1 MSGGLFRQQAV
12 MAGSVSR
19 FGSAIFYQPP
29 TLGIF
34 CLGVVTVFL
43 LLLLYGFFAEINDT
57 VQARGFLAPEHGEVK
72 LYPGRSGVVSQLN
85 VKNGSMVEVGDV
97 LAVFSEISS
106 GHDGSSTAN
115 IMAGFLDQQI
125 SLIERRIELTN
136 DRALIAGVQLAERS
150 NALAAELLLVQAEFH
165 LLSQRLL
172 LGEQDYSANNIL
184 FERGVVSERER
195 NQSAANWFSLQQQGN
210 NAEQNISAR
219 SMMSKDAHRQQE
231 LQKLT
236 IEEELLALKL
246 SLAQLQSQR
255 HELLSRG
262 EFTLTA
268 TRKGKVDNLIH
279 APGEFIDARTPL
291 VTLLPVDY
299 QLEAR
304 IYLPSRAIGK
314 IQTEHTIILSFDA
327 FPTEKYGRFQATVQ
341 SISETAMDP
350 REYLFPVDLREPVYL
365 VRALPE
371 KVGEHISESGI
382 RPGLQFSADIVTSRQ
397 SLLQRLLRPML
408 NLGNPI

>member
-19 FGSAIFYQPP
+19 FGSAMFYQPP
-29 TLGIF
+29 TLKIF

-57 VQARGFLAPEHGEVK
+57 VRARGFLAPEHGEVK

-106 GHDGSSTAN
+106 GHDGTSTAN

-136 DRALIAGVQLAERS
+136 ERALIAGVQLADRRK
-150 NALAAELLLVQAEFH
+150 ALDAELLLVQAEFH
-165 LLSQRLL
+165 LLSQRLW

-210 NAEQNISAR
+210 NVEQNISAR
-219 SMMSKDAHRQQE
+219 SMMSKDAHRQHE

-236 IEEELLALKL
+236 VEEELLALKL

-268 TRKGKVDNLIH
+268 TRKGKVYNLIH

-314 IQTEHTIILSFDA
+314 IQTDQTIILSFDA

-350 REYLFPVDLREPVYL
+350 REYMFPVDLREPVYL

-371 KVGEHISESGI
+371 KVGEHIFESGI

-397 SLLQRLLRPML
+397 NLLQRLLTPML
-408 NLGNPI
+408 NLGNPT

>member
-1 MSGGLFRQQAV
+1 MKGGLFRQQAV
-12 MAGSVSR
+12 MARSVSR
-19 FGSAIFYQPP
+19 FGSAMFYQPP
-29 TLGIF
+29 TLRIF
-34 CLGVVTVFL
+34 CLGTVTVFVL
-43 LLLLYGFFAEINDT
+43 LLMYSFFAEINDT
-57 VQARGFLAPEHGEVK
+57 VRVRGFLAPEHGEVK

-106 GHDGSSTAN
+106 GHDGSSTAK

-125 SLIERRIELTN
+125 SLLEHRIELAN
-136 DRALIAGVQLAERS
+136 DRALIAGAQLADRS
-150 NALAAELLLVQAEFH
+150 KALKAELLLVQAEFH
-165 LLSQRLL
+165 LLSQRLVF
-172 LGEQDYSANNIL
+172 GEQDYNANNVL
-184 FERGVVSERER
+184 FERGVISERER
-195 NQSAANWFSLQQQGN
+195 NQTAANWYSLQQLGN
-210 NAEQNISAR
+210 NAEQNITAR
-219 SMMSKDAHRQQE
+219 SMMLEDAHRQYE
-231 LQKLT
+231 LQKMT
-236 IEEELLALKL
+236 AKEELLALKL
-246 SLAQLQSQR
+246 TLAQLQSQH

-262 EFTLTA
+262 DYTLTA
-268 TRKGKVDNLIH
+268 TRAGRVYNLIH

-314 IQTEHTIILSFDA
+314 IQPEQTIILSFDA

-350 REYLFPVDLREPVYL
+350 REYMFPVDLREPVYL

-371 KVGEHISESGI
+371 KLGEHFSESGI
-382 RPGLQFSADIVTSRQ
+382 RAGLQFSADIVTSRQ
-397 SLLQRLLRPML
+397 SLLQRLLTPML
-408 NLGNPI
+408 NLGNSI